1 MTELHDDL
9 LEKAFG
15 EARERMLARLPDD
28 AKLDH
33 VFSGEFEER
42 MRRMIRAEKRSPWQ
56 RRMTAFA
63 RRAAVIVVAAVV
75 GFSACVPSVDAW
87 KQGLF
92 KMVEEKFPEYSSIT
106 YEPVDGAAG
115 VAEFTLA
122 EYQPAYLPDG
132 FRLTEQMLA
141 DSINWSTYT
150 NAEGDMISFQQSILG
165 SGTMAINT
173 EGSQLEEF
181 DLGGETAYKMD
192 NRGSQ
197 FVLWNDN
204 QYSYMVLTNDMTL
217 DEAVRIAASI
227 RLYPPDAPHPPHLP
241 VDQGLLPDPYT
252 PEEAAENGDVVISGG
267 GIENVQALEALLNAQ
282 QASPAQWT
290 QLIIRVTDFDRGG
303 PIIRDLYFDG
313 FRVHCDE
320 DNTRTEGQEK
330 NTYSGYTY
338 AKLVRETQ
346 DGVTVVYGIDD
357 YTGDRVELIRYD
369 ETK

>member
-75 GFSACVPSVDAW
+75 GFSACVLSVDAW

-204 QYSYMVLTNDMTL
+204 QYS
-217 DEAVRIAASI
+217 
-227 RLYPPDAPHPPHLP
+227 
-241 VDQGLLPDPYT
+241 
-252 PEEAAENGDVVISGG
+252 
-267 GIENVQALEALLNAQ
+267 
-282 QASPAQWT
+282 
-290 QLIIRVTDFDRGG
+290 
-303 PIIRDLYFDG
+303 
-313 FRVHCDE
+313 
-320 DNTRTEGQEK
+320 
-330 NTYSGYTY
+330 
-338 AKLVRETQ
+338 
-346 DGVTVVYGIDD
+346 
-357 YTGDRVELIRYD
+357 
-369 ETK
+369 

>member
-1 MTELHDDL
+1 M
-9 LEKAFG
+9 
-15 EARERMLARLPDD
+15 
-28 AKLDH
+28 
-33 VFSGEFEER
+33 
-42 MRRMIRAEKRSPWQ
+42 
-56 RRMTAFA
+56 
-63 RRAAVIVVAAVV
+63 
-75 GFSACVPSVDAW
+75 SVDAW

-204 QYSYMVLTNDMTL
+204 QYSYMVLTNDMTST
-217 DEAVRIAASI
+217 RRCGSP
-227 RLYPPDAPHPPHLP
+227 RRSGSTRPTPHPPTCRSTRAA
-241 VDQGLLPDPYT
+241 DPYT
-252 PEEAAENGDVVISGG
+252 PEEAAEGGDVSQRRRDRKRAGARG
-267 GIENVQALEALLNAQ
+267 ALERAAGQ
-282 QASPAQWT
+282 PRAVDAAHHP
-290 QLIIRVTDFDRGG
+290 RDGFDRGR
-303 PIIRDLYFDG
+303 PDHPRPLF
-313 FRVHCDE
+313 
-320 DNTRTEGQEK
+320 
-330 NTYSGYTY
+330 
-338 AKLVRETQ
+338 
-346 DGVTVVYGIDD
+346 
-357 YTGDRVELIRYD
+357 
-369 ETK
+369 

>member
-1 MTELHDDL
+1 MMELHDDL

-15 EARERMLARLPDD
+15 ESRDRMLAQLPDD
-28 AKLDH
+28 GELDH
-33 VFSGEFEER
+33 VFSGEFEEK
-42 MRRMIRAEKRSPWQ
+42 MRRMIRTEKQSPWQ
-56 RRMTAFA
+56 RRMPVFA
-63 RRAAVIVVAAVV
+63 RRVAVIVVAAVV
-75 GFSACVPSVDAW
+75 GFSACVMSVDAW

-122 EYQPAYLPDG
+122 EYQPTYLPDG
-132 FRLTEQMLA
+132 FRLTDQLLA

-165 SGTMAINT
+165 GGTMAINT
-173 EGSQLEEF
+173 EGSQLEKF
-181 DLGGETAYKMD
+181 DLNGETAYKMD

-217 DEAVRIAASI
+217 DEAVRIAGSI
-227 RLYPPDAPHPPHLP
+227 RLYPADAPHPPHLP
-241 VDQGLLPDPYT
+241 VDQGQLPEDYT
-252 PEEAAENGDVVISGG
+252 PEEAVENGDVVISGG
-267 GIENVQALEALLNAQ
+267 KIKNIQALEALFNAQ

-290 QLIIRVTDFDRGG
+290 QLIIRVTDFDQGG

-320 DNTRTEGQEK
+320 DNTRTPGQEK
-330 NTYSGYTY
+330 NHYSGYTF
-338 AKLVRETQ
+338 AKLARETEE
-346 DGVTVVYGIDD
+346 GVTTVCGIDD
-357 YTGDRVELIRYD
+357 YTGDRMELMRY
-369 ETK
+369 EAAQ